1 MTHTHFLRRGS
12 SIIGS
17 GGPAFHPNTVA
28 AAAHCSLHICQAYP
42 RRFVKVNGTKGAC
55 GVRQV
60 CELELAGAKE
70 NSGGKNS

>member
-42 RRFVKVNGTKGAC
+42 RRFVYEKRNKKRLWSQYKFASSSRWRERKLQ
-55 GVRQV
+55 RQ
-60 CELELAGAKE
+60 E
-70 NSGGKNS
+70 